1 MWRVRNETEAGF
13 RGISDI
19 SGKAVF
25 LYLVSRVDAAAH
37 GTNRYEAVSAAY
49 RENSKLQWELS
60 AQQADDEHWR
70 RATAI
75 FREHPYLTA
84 YSFVRSATEH
94 AIHPSPDVLAPA
106 RLRFRGDFFVL
117 GIIWAALLLLA
128 ALGCLCS
135 SDPSWDDGEINRR
148 WLLTLLA
155 ICLFL
160 TLLSG
165 ISFAAGSRLRA
176 PLELIVPLLAA
187 IGLVRGIR
195 AITFAV
201 RLGTA

>member
-19 SGKAVF
+19 SGKAAF
-25 LYLVSRVDAAAH
+25 LYLAPRVDAAAH
-37 GTNRYEAVSAAY
+37 GTNRYEAVLAAS
-49 RENSKLQWELS
+49 REDAQWELS
-60 AQQADDEHWR
+60 VQQADDEHWR

-135 SDPSWDDGEINRR
+135 PDPSWDDGEINRR

-195 AITFAV
+195 AVTFAV
-201 RLGTA
+201 RLRMA

>member
-1 MWRVRNETEAGF
+1 MRLKPDSAAF
-13 RGISDI
+13 PIFQAS
-19 SGKAVF
+19 S
-25 LYLVSRVDAAAH
+25 VSIPCRVDAAAH
-37 GTNRYEAVSAAY
+37 VTGRYEATSAAY

-75 FREHPYLTA
+75 FREHP
-84 YSFVRSATEH
+84 
-94 AIHPSPDVLAPA
+94 
-106 RLRFRGDFFVL
+106 
-117 GIIWAALLLLA
+117 
-128 ALGCLCS
+128 
-135 SDPSWDDGEINRR
+135 WDDDEINRR

-165 ISFAAGSRLRA
+165 IPFAAGSRLRT
-176 PLELIVPLLAA
+176 PLELMVRLLAA

-201 RLGTA
+201 RLRMA